1 MAQERAVNPKNFF
14 GELKRRNIYKVA
26 IAYAMVAWLFIQI
39 ATLSINTKINF
50 VAAAVLFGVG
60 AW

>member
-26 IAYAMVAWLFIQI
+26 IAYAMVAWLLIQI